1 MILVD
6 SSVWIDYF
14 NGHKTWQTNLLDNL
28 LSDVPIIIGDLILAE
43 ILQGFR
49 SDNDFESAKS
59 YLSDLPFRQMG
70 GYQVALKSA
79 QNYRILRKKG
89 VKVRKT
95 IDVIIG
101 TYCILE
107 GLPLL
112 HDDRDFDPMGSHL
125 SLKILSPEQTATAYF
140 KIFSTATQ

>member
-14 NGHKTWQTNLLDNL
+14 NGRKTWQTDLLEKL
-28 LSDVPIIIGDLILAE
+28 LSGAPIIIGDLILAE

-49 SDNDFESAKS
+49 SDNDYKTAKS
-59 YLSDLPFRQMG
+59 FLGDLPFRQMG
-70 GYQVALKSA
+70 GYQVAVQSA
-79 QNYRILRKKG
+79 QNYRNLRKKG
-89 VKVRKT
+89 VTVRKT

-107 GLPLL
+107 DLPLL
-112 HDDRDFDPMGSHL
+112 HDDRDFEPMESHL
-125 SLKILSPEQTATAYF
+125 SLKILSPE
-140 KIFSTATQ
+140 

>member
-14 NGHKTWQTNLLDNL
+14 NGQRTWQTNLLDNL
-28 LSDVPIIIGDLILAE
+28 LSDVPVIIGDLILAE

-49 SDNDFESAKS
+49 LDSDYESAKS
-59 YLSDLPFRQMG
+59 YLSDFPFRQMG
-70 GYQVALKSA
+70 GYQISVESA

-89 VKVRKT
+89 VTVRKT
-95 IDVIIG
+95 IDIIIA
-101 TYCILE
+101 TYCIME

-112 HDDRDFDPMGSHL
+112 HDDRDFDPMASHL
-125 SLKILSPEQTATAYF
+125 SLKVLSPE
-140 KIFSTATQ
+140 